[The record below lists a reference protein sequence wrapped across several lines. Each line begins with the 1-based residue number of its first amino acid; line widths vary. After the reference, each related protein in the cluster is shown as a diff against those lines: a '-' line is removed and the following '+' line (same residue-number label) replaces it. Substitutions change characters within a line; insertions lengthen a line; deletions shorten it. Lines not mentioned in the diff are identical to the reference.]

1 MPFHLDCCAGRVPAD
16 NIVFRQLPDMRNV
29 LAPIVKSLGIVA
41 EYIQQIEPVLDKTAT
56 RTTNKTMIVHR
67 KNSIIPALILMFLKN
82 MHGILICLTQETNPY
97 NSS

>member
-41 EYIQQIEPVLDKTAT
+41 EYIQQIEPVLDKQQSVTGKFF
-56 RTTNKTMIVHR
+56 RLIQR
-67 KNSIIPALILMFLKN
+67 FCQDGDKNN
-82 MHGILICLTQETNPY
+82 Q
-97 NSS
+97 